1 MDACRILVRTPVY
14 QWGGAKFASPQ
25 MCPPEPPHAANRARK
40 YHKTFTGS
48 QMKGVKQLENNMTQI
63 CQEFQLNIELAN
75 IKGRVYDI
83 PYIGYG
89 TRHTAALAIGTW
101 FHTHRAH
108 FAQREIQDVC
118 DVLFTIQAQSAEDPV
133 TMIESADADDT
144 MNIIESWV
152 HLTRI
157 YRLCLREAR
166 WLKEMALDVSEP
178 TFVVYPPVLL
188 LKIET
193 IVI

>member
-1 MDACRILVRTPVY
+1 MRAGYWSTP
-14 QWGGAKFASPQ
+14 WCISGGGAKFASPE
-25 MCPPEPPHAANRARK
+25 MCPPKASHAAIRARK

-75 IKGRVYDI
+75 IEGRVYEI
-83 PYIGYG
+83 PYTGYG

-108 FAQREIQDVC
+108 FARPDIQGVR
-118 DVLFTIQAQSAEDPV
+118 DVLFTIQAQSAEDTV
-133 TMIESADADDT
+133 TMIESANADDT
-144 MNIIESWV
+144 MDIIDSWV
-152 HLTRI
+152 QLTRI

-166 WLKEMALDVSEP
+166 CLKDMALDVSEP
-178 TFVVYPPVLL
+178 TFVVYPPALL

-193 IVI
+193 IVM